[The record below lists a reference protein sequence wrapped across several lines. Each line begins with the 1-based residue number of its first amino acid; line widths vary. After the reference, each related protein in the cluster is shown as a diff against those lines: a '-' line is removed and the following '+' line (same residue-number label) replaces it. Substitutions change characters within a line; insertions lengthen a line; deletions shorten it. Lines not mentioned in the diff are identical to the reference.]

1 MGKKK
6 VDERQ
11 RKKHWDVENAGGEVL
26 YFKLL
31 KLRFLILLKAF
42 LVSCCWMVS
51 WKGVF
56 VLDAAPISWIVQAN
70 TYKVIGKVV
79 AAELSWK
86 GNGAKKLWESEGQK
100 ERDVFFKK
108 KREERWKKV
117 LYCDRK
123 RKPFNLETR
132 RFCFLPP
139 SSASSSFFLSF
150 FRSFFLSSFLSFKFS
165 LRLIYNEVLKRETR
179 WKKGI

>member
-1 MGKKK
+1 M
-6 VDERQ
+6 
-11 RKKHWDVENAGGEVL
+11 ENAGGEVL

-42 LVSCCWMVS
+42 LVSCCWMAS

-86 GNGAKKLWESEGQK
+86 GNGAKKLRESEGQK
-100 ERDVFFKK
+100 RKRWFLKK

-150 FRSFFLSSFLSFKFS
+150 VLSFFLLNFLLGLYTMKCWKEKRDGKRESSYISCSLSFTRAFS
-165 LRLIYNEVLKRETR
+165 PHSTL
-179 WKKGI
+179 